1 MGPGTLPALSPLLTI
16 FLCLGPSQLTV
27 HIRTLPEA
35 RTHSPG
41 ASSRGAQLGPQLG
54 EHGARGC
61 AARAHAPRGAPGS
74 QCGRWATHT
83 AFPPAAAGQAQAGP
97 RGRGVCAAKH
107 LPPSPGRKA
116 RSGSSEVYRRRAGL
130 RMLRMSARAKG
141 VLAHLGR
148 TPWTSLSCN
157 PLEGLCSWQARS
169 PRSGGGGD
177 NHACALLA
185 TQSGQGPHHSLPN
198 TCVS

>member
-1 MGPGTLPALSPLLTI
+1 MGRG
-16 FLCLGPSQLTV
+16 V

-141 VLAHLGR
+141 VLAHLVPLASPPDQTSGLLGMQMILWMIAMPHQGR
-148 TPWTSLSCN
+148 ELWGT
-157 PLEGLCSWQARS
+157 R
-169 PRSGGGGD
+169 
-177 NHACALLA
+177 
-185 TQSGQGPHHSLPN
+185 
-198 TCVS
+198 